1 MIWLPIIPTNENDW
15 RGCNM
20 KTYQEIV
27 EGLEQYQNTDD
38 VFEAGNISSGLAIKK
53 HHNCINYGRQIVKSR
68 TSTDSEKLLAR
79 MLVEVA
85 SLSLMAVAVSG
96 EKSFLST
103 VAKGATLRKI

>member
-1 MIWLPIIPTNENDW
+1 
-15 RGCNM
+15 M
-20 KTYQEIV
+20 KTYQEVI
-27 EGLEQYQNTDD
+27 EGFEQKYQNTDD

-53 HHNCINYGRQIVKSR
+53 HHNCINYGRQIVKSQ
-68 TSTDSEKLLAR
+68 TSTDSEKLLAK

-103 VAKGATLRKI
+103 VAKGASLRKLR